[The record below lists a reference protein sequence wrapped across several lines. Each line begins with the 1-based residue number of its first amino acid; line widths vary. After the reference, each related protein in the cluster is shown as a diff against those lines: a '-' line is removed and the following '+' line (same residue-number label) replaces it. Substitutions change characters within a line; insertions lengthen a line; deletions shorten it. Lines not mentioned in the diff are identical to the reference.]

1 MVAATGT
8 DTSVVPTKTTPVLNR
23 TDPIP
28 APAAVTPKRDLA
40 LYETTDRYGRT
51 LPLLGTPT
59 SSAEFIDTDTPREF
73 IPFDPVNGTT
83 EIWQIYNSTVDA
95 HPIHLHQT
103 AFQILTRNTFTSKLV
118 NLGVDPISGVTNWA
132 MGPVNTKA
140 APVLAAGNEVAWK
153 DTVQIMPGEVVTLRA
168 KFDLP
173 GKYVLHCHIL
183 SHEEHDMMRY
193 MQVGDVAYPPPGFVV
208 NSGGLAVAPAP
219 VTGGVID
226 VEPMATGTVFSDM
239 AIMPAA
245 KDEETLSV
253 VDQVLA

>member
-1 MVAATGT
+1 
-8 DTSVVPTKTTPVLNR
+8 
-23 TDPIP
+23 
-28 APAAVTPKRDLA
+28 
-40 LYETTDRYGRT
+40 LYETTDRYGRI
-51 LPLLGTPT
+51 LPLLGTPA

-83 EIWQIYNSTVDA
+83 EVWRVYNNTVDA

-118 NLGVDPISGVTNWA
+118 NLGVDPVSGVTNWS
-132 MGPVNTKA
+132 MGRVVTRTLPL
-140 APVLAAGNEVAWK
+140 LAAGNEVAWK
-153 DTVQIMPGEVVTLRA
+153 DTFQILPGEVVTLQA

-193 MQVGDVAYPPPGFVV
+193 MQVGDAAYPAPGFVV
-208 NSGGLAVAPAP
+208 GGTGAVVAPAP
-219 VTGGVID
+219 VIAGVVD
-226 VEPMATGTVFSDM
+226 LGATAPATLFSGV
-239 AIMPAA
+239 AITPAV
-245 KDEETLSV
+245 KDEEIPSI